1 MTCADIGTDAPKV
14 EEYLASVMY
23 LGQKWDCGK
32 RIFPFGYGWNPDL
45 LLVLLL
51 DEADVFME
59 ERVYSD
65 LKNNSLVSGERH
77 PLGS

>member
-1 MTCADIGTDAPKV
+1 
-14 EEYLASVMY
+14 MY